1 MVIRTIKDAREIEAF
16 ERGPSCAECGRR
28 ATHLGTGQAGI
39 YRVVCYIC
47 RDCDIIY
54 QLLTEK
60 IGAPMFEEV
69 EKDGKMSIVPDKAQ
83 EKCNVCACGFYRE
96 CQQ

>member
-1 MVIRTIKDAREIEAF
+1 MVIRTVKDAKEVEAF
-16 ERGPSCAECGRR
+16 ERRPSCPECGKR
-28 ATHLGTGQAGI
+28 TGHLGTGQAGI

-60 IGAPMFEEV
+60 VGVPMFEEV
-69 EKDGKMSIVPDKAQ
+69 EKDGKMSIVPDKEQ
-83 EKCNVCACGFYRE
+83 GKCNVCACGFYRE
-96 CQQ
+96 CQG